1 MVYTHEDMYEWKRI
15 LETIAD
21 SVVSEGRAKIPE
33 RLTRLNNLVD
43 IDRLATE
50 YGLTRDAYGN
60 PADPSN
66 NTVDYCVPTDY
77 RTSSGYNKL
86 ITVTTDKECT
96 VKFYDMIYSNRHGVV
111 LIVDDQS
118 HLSPLA
124 DARPSVV
131 EEFLKQSMKKLEAA
145 RCESDRILIRNS
157 RDVLEGVLTPC

>member
-1 MVYTHEDMYEWKRI
+1 M
-15 LETIAD
+15 ETMAD
-21 SVVSEGRAKIPE
+21 SVVSEGRAKVPD
-33 RLTRLNNLVD
+33 RLTRLSNLSD
-43 IDRLATE
+43 IYRLAAE

-66 NTVDYCVPTDY
+66 YTVDFCVPTDS
-77 RTSSGYNKL
+77 RTSSGYNRL
-86 ITVTTDKECT
+86 IRVTTDKDCT
-96 VKFYDMIYSNRHGVV
+96 VKFYDMIYSNRNGVV

-118 HLSPLA
+118 HSSPLA

-157 RDVLEGVLTPC
+157 RDILEGVLTPC